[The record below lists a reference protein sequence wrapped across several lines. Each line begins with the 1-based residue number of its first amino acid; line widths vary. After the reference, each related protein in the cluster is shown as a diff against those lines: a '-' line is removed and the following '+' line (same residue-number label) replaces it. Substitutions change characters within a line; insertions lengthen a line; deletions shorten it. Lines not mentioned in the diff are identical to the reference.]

1 MWFDLINLNCNILY
15 SLFTIHYSV
24 FIVFL
29 QRFLIYFVWKLT
41 SVEYLVYLIYS
52 ALHNLWWCPWIWVEK
67 WKNKLPG
74 GDKRGFNPPQIFK
87 PKKTLKR
94 SIINAFSCVVL
105 IPSNLALRHLKVL
118 NFYFFPPAN
127 HYQLKCPKYCD
138 NLRRKNYS
146 WLHRL
151 GGRYY
156 VPDATALKCIW
167 NFDIVLVTM
176 FKQEKAFQRSYHC
189 VKSVQIRSYFW
200 SVFNP
205 NAGKCGPKKTPYLDT
220 FHTVYK

>member
-1 MWFDLINLNCNILY
+1 MWFDLINLKCNILY

-74 GDKRGFNPPQIFK
+74 GDKRVFNPPQIFK

-94 SIINAFSCVVL
+94 SIINAFPCVVL
-105 IPSNLALRHLKVL
+105 FPSNLALRHLKVL
-118 NFYFFPPAN
+118 NFYFFPAAN
-127 HYQLKCPKYCD
+127 HYQLKYPKYCD
-138 NLRRKNYS
+138 NFEKKNLFVTSSS
-146 WLHRL
+146 WWEILHPW
-151 GGRYY
+151 YY
-156 VPDATALKCIW
+156 GFEI
-167 NFDIVLVTM
+167 
-176 FKQEKAFQRSYHC
+176 
-189 VKSVQIRSYFW
+189 
-200 SVFNP
+200 
-205 NAGKCGPKKTPYLDT
+205 YLQLWYCT
-220 FHTVYK
+220 CNYV